1 MNNRKKVTYVTLAGL
16 TALGLNSCGKYED
29 GPGFSLLTKKAR
41 VAGDWDVKSMGSEV
55 LTTEYGISFS
65 FDKDGSMKYSY
76 TSNGATEELY
86 TGSWDFSSDK
96 EELIM
101 TVDGESVVFDIKRLS
116 NSEMW
121 LDIDATDA
129 DGDLWKLEAK

>member
-1 MNNRKKVTYVTLAGL
+1 
-16 TALGLNSCGKYED
+16 
-29 GPGFSLLTKKAR
+29 
-41 VAGDWDVKSMGSEV
+41 
-55 LTTEYGISFS
+55 
-65 FDKDGSMKYSY
+65 MKYSY

-101 TVDGESVVFDIKRLS
+101 TIDGESVVFDIKRLS